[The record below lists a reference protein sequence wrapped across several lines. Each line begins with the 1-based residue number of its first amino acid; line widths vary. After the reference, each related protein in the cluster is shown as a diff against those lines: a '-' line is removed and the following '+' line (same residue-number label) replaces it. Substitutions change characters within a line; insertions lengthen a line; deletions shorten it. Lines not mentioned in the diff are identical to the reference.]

1 MMRCAQKWPRLVYF
15 QRADNTLPVFRT
27 VSGEEIVTW
36 STAKHA
42 IAGRATT
49 PLLHIVQ
56 PDDEWSRM
64 RRASFDADSWLTD
77 EREETSEYW
86 TWQD

>member
-1 MMRCAQKWPRLVYF
+1 MRCAQKWPRLVYF
-15 QRADNTLPVFRT
+15 RRADNTLPVFRT

-42 IAGRATT
+42 IAAKLTT
-49 PLLHIVQ
+49 PLPILVT
-56 PDDEWSRM
+56 PDEWSSM
-64 RRASFDADSWLTD
+64 RRASIEADSWLTD

-86 TWQD
+86 TWE